1 MRLSRPHTAGGLLRR
16 TRPAGHGPRR
26 WKKNRTNFFFQ
37 KNQPSRRTC
46 DINNIITGE
55 PPCRGNACKR
65 TGNRTDTDGDDAAS
79 STAGRG
85 LSVACAT
92 IYCYILFIFYYQRR
106 QIILCAVTATMI
118 TITAVGEQSYRDC
131 YYCNITI

>member
-92 IYCYILFIFYYQRR
+92 VYCYILFILFYYQRR
-106 QIILCAVTATMI
+106 QIIIMRGNDDDDNNNCSRRAV
-118 TITAVGEQSYRDC
+118 V
-131 YYCNITI
+131 